1 MIMARLASQAKAG
14 FYPTP
19 DSVCALLKE
28 KLEFE
33 PGARLLDPCCGYGN
47 TLFRLAGSDTIT
59 YGIELDHHRATQ
71 AKTRLFQAVWG
82 DSLTEA
88 RVSSQAFGLLYL
100 NPPYDNNLH
109 AEDDK
114 HNRRLEL
121 QFLKAYQRTLQMG
134 GILIFVIPYYVLRHC
149 AETLARNFKVMVAQ
163 IPEEDF
169 PTFKQCVVFGRKK
182 YVSEKDAK
190 ETQAHLEALAALTP
204 EQFLEQSWTMD
215 MVLAPLIIPAATKPV
230 SFRIDRLD
238 PLEAIPVISKAG
250 ILTDALKSL
259 VPAKNNQIRPLTSL
273 ENGHLALMLAGGYM
287 NGAIKKDGREIVI
300 KGVVRKTEKVIQ
312 THENG
317 SGGGTITTKDQ
328 YIPTVKVI
336 DMQTAELITVQ

>member
-14 FYPTP
+14 FYQTP

-28 KLEFE
+28 KFEFE
-33 PGARLLDPCCGYGN
+33 PGARILDPCCGYGK
-47 TLFRLAGSDTIT
+47 TLSMLAGNETIT

-71 AKTRLFQAVWG
+71 AKTRLFHAVWG

-88 RVSSQAFGLLYL
+88 RASSQAFGLLYL

-114 HNRRLEL
+114 FNRRLEL
-121 QFLKAYQRTLQMG
+121 QFLKAYLRTLQTG

-163 IPEEDF
+163 FPEEEF
-169 PTFKQCVVFGRKK
+169 AAFKQCVVFGQKK
-182 YVSEKDAK
+182 YISENRAK
-190 ETQAHLEALAALTP
+190 ETQAYLEELAALTP
-204 EQFLEQSWTMD
+204 DQFVQQAWTMD
-215 MVLAPLIIPAATKPV
+215 TVLGPINIPKAERPI

-238 PLEAIPVISKAG
+238 PLEAIPVITKAG
-250 ILTDALKSL
+250 ILQDALKNL
-259 VPAKNNQIRPLTSL
+259 VPVRNNQIRPLTTL
-273 ENGHLALMLAGGYM
+273 ENGHMALLLAGGYM
-287 NGAIKKDGREIVI
+287 NGAIMKDGKELVI

-312 THENG
+312 TRDNG

-336 DMQTAELITVQ
+336 DMSTAELIIVQ

>member
-1 MIMARLASQAKAG
+1 MARLASQAKAG

-19 DSVCALLKE
+19 DSVCTLLKE

-47 TLFRLAGSDTIT
+47 TLSTLAGSDTIT

-71 AKTRLFQAVWG
+71 AKTRLFHAVWG

-88 RVSSQAFGLLYL
+88 KVSSQGFGLLYL

-109 AEDDK
+109 AEDAK
-114 HNRRLEL
+114 YNRRLEL
-121 QFLKAYQRTLQMG
+121 QFLKAYQRTLQIG

-149 AETLARNFKVMVAQ
+149 AETLARSFKVTVAQ
-163 IPEEDF
+163 FPEEEF
-169 PTFKQCVVFGRKK
+169 QVFKQCVVFGRKK
-182 YVSEKDAK
+182 YVSENDAK
-190 ETQAHLEALAALTP
+190 ETQAHLEALAILTP
-204 EQFLEQSWTMD
+204 EQFLEQAWTMD
-215 MVLAPLIIPAATKPV
+215 IALGPLTVPAATKPV

-238 PLEAIPVISKAG
+238 PLETIPVIHKAG
-250 ILTDALKSL
+250 ILTDALRSL

-287 NGAIKKDGREIVI
+287 NGIIRKDGRELVI
-300 KGVVRKTEKVIQ
+300 KGVVHKTEKVIH
-312 THENG
+312 THDNG

>member
-1 MIMARLASQAKAG
+1 MARLASQAKAG

-47 TLFRLAGSDTIT
+47 TLSKLAGSTMENIKGIDLEIKSTLT

-114 HNRRLEL
+114 YNRRLEL

-149 AETLARNFKVMVAQ
+149 AETLARNFKVTVAQ
-163 IPEEDF
+163 FPEEDF
-169 PTFKQCVVFGRKK
+169 PTFKQCVVFGKKK
-182 YVSEKDAK
+182 YISENNAK

-215 MVLAPLIIPAATKPV
+215 MVLAPLTVPAATKPV

-238 PLEAIPVISKAG
+238 PLEAIPVINKAG
-250 ILTDALKSL
+250 ILTDALK
-259 VPAKNNQIRPLTSL
+259 
-273 ENGHLALMLAGGYM
+273 ALFLPKT
-287 NGAIKKDGREIVI
+287 IKSV
-300 KGVVRKTEKVIQ
+300 
-312 THENG
+312 H
-317 SGGGTITTKDQ
+317 
-328 YIPTVKVI
+328 
-336 DMQTAELITVQ
+336 